1 MALVTCTQGQPV
13 AVKAVQELHSPSSS
27 PEELSQRIF
36 AMFLAGFIV
45 GVLVALVLAGGDD
58 CGGAVYSPVRYYR
71 MLSQMQ
77 DSPWPLFSPELA
89 AQIRESRRELL
100 GGTAAA
106 VLALGAYAYGGS
118 PAAVK
123 AMAGSQQM
131 FQLGQDAAGVRSVRN
146 VPAHQQFHRRGARRQ
161 AQPLALVGPEPV
173 EVD

>member
-1 MALVTCTQGQPV
+1 MALIPTTREQQQQQARADRP
-13 AVKAVQELHSPSSS
+13 QLEHSS
-27 PEELSQRIF
+27 EELSQRVL

-45 GVLVALVLAGGDD
+45 GVLVASVRAGVDE
-58 CGGAVYSPVRYYR
+58 CGGAVHSPVRCYR

-77 DSPWPLFSPELA
+77 DSPWVLFSPERA
-89 AQIRESRRELL
+89 AQIRESRRELP

-106 VLALGAYAYGGS
+106 VLALEAYAYGGS
-118 PAAVK
+118 PAALK

-131 FQLGQDAAGVRSVRN
+131 FRLGQDAAGVRSVRN
-146 VPAHQQFHRRGARRQ
+146 VPAIQQLHRRGARRQ